1 MLNKMKS
8 SKYKPYQMTRYPYIY
23 VKFYYMTI
31 HIHTCMYLYIFDL
44 MINGACA
51 TGIHPH
57 GKVISAVQNGT

>member
-1 MLNKMKS
+1 MLNEMKS
-8 SKYKPYQMTRYPYIY
+8 IKYKPYQITRYTYIY
-23 VKFYYMTI
+23 VTFYYMMI

-57 GKVISAVQNGT
+57 GKAISAVRSWT